1 MDRVKLITGSVLEYA
16 ITCDP
21 GLYLVD
27 KSATDTPISRIWYYA
42 RIYDVAAGH
51 RIVELFAG
59 ANKDYQEVYYNTYN
73 VDGKAWHRWALIST
87 ATIPQV
93 YDLPLADGYETYASS
108 SGYENVY
115 YKDQEGI
122 VSVEISIRKIDGF
135 KTGSYSAIA
144 QLPEGFRPA
153 FMKHNMACSYGPY
166 GWSAIFVRPSGT
178 IDVYISND
186 CTSVFGELH
195 FIAKDQA

>member
-1 MDRVKLITGSVLEYA
+1 MRRLKTGWYSGMNVANAPTTTEGGVGWYVFEVIAMNSSAA
-16 ITCDP
+16 IYSIC
-21 GLYLVD
+21 V
-27 KSATDTPISRIWYYA
+27 ATNPYNRKQYVGF
-42 RIYDVAAGH
+42 IYDGVWSGWKQIA
-51 RIVELFAG
+51 
-59 ANKDYQEVYYNTYN
+59 
-73 VDGKAWHRWALIST
+73 T
-87 ATIPQV
+87 ATPPQKFN
-93 YDLPLADGYETYASS
+93 LPLSDGYETYASS

-153 FMKHNMACSYGPY
+153 FMKHNMAYSYGPY
-166 GWSAIFVRPSGT
+166 GWSAIFVRPNGT

-195 FIAKDQA
+195 FIAQDQA